1 MIHDD
6 AHACLATQGAVAGLT
21 FVLSNAAKYD
31 VDDQALLQEIQ
42 QLGRWYSL
50 VTWPVHTLTP
60 LAASFACRPAKG
72 EQRGGGAALPG
83 AQGGPAGR
91 AGTLLLPG
99 QLFSSSWAGRTP
111 PPTGRRAQGWF

>member
-42 QLGRWYSL
+42 QLGRWS
-50 VTWPVHTLTP
+50 
-60 LAASFACRPAKG
+60 
-72 EQRGGGAALPG
+72 
-83 AQGGPAGR
+83 
-91 AGTLLLPG
+91 
-99 QLFSSSWAGRTP
+99 
-111 PPTGRRAQGWF
+111 